1 MDRDQLAAAA
11 KGETVTPERLAEEVV
26 DALEDGEQPHALVTG
41 SSVDI
46 VDGDDRDRL
55 YASVDDS
62 VFAVATDRAV
72 RVIVPQVMGSEV
84 ETVAYDRL
92 EDIEAGSGAPRSLVI
107 RSPGRT
113 LDVNVADRERPGEL
127 VSFVRDWTRG
137 GTAGVGGSG
146 ADGTTGRTEAA
157 DGGTDGAV
165 ADDGSAAGPTGGAD
179 GGDDTLDTLERLG
192 ELHEKGV
199 LSDEEFR
206 RKKAELLE
214 DL

>member
-11 KGETVTPERLAEEVV
+11 QGETVTPERLAEEVV
-26 DALEDGEQPHALVTG
+26 GALEDGEQPHALVTG
-41 SSVDI
+41 SSVD
-46 VDGDDRDRL
+46 VLAGDDRDRL

-72 RVIVPQVMGSEV
+72 RVIVPQVMGAEV
-84 ETVAYDRL
+84 ETVEYDRL
-92 EDIEAGSGAPRSLVI
+92 EDVEAESGTPKSLVI

-113 LDVNVADRERPGEL
+113 LDVNVADRERPSEL

-137 GTAGVGGSG
+137 GTAGEGPG
-146 ADGTTGRTEAA
+146 AAGTDSPTEAA

-165 ADDGSAAGPTGGAD
+165 AGDSGAAGPAGG
-179 GGDDTLDTLERLG
+179 GTPGDDTLDTLERLG
-192 ELHEKGV
+192 ELHQKGV

-206 RKKAELLE
+206 RKKEELLE